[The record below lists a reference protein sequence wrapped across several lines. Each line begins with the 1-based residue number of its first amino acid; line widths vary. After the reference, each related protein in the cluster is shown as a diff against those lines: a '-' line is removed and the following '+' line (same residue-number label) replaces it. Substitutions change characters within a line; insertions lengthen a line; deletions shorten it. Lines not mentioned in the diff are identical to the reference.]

1 MRGAP
6 PCEIAVGRCR
16 AWTFAVVLVAVAGLG
31 ALAAWL
37 ASSPLGESTWARG
50 GIAAASLAVVAL
62 AASLLRST
70 ALVLRWDGARWSVAS
85 PVASAVVPAPGELL
99 VALDLGTFLLL
110 WFLPE
115 GRSGPCA
122 VRWIPV
128 ERRGLEREW
137 HAFRCAVYSPRPA
150 AGPSVADRRLPE

>member
-16 AWTFAVVLVAVAGLG
+16 AWSLAVVLVAVAGLG
-31 ALAAWL
+31 AMAAWL
-37 ASSPLGESTWARG
+37 VSSPLGEGIWARVG
-50 GIAAASLAVVAL
+50 VAAGALAVIVL
-62 AASLLRST
+62 AASLLRSA
-70 ALVLRWDGARWSVAS
+70 ALVLRWDGTRWSVGS
-85 PVASAVVPAPGELL
+85 PVASAVAPASGDLL
-99 VALDLGTFLLL
+99 VALDLGAFLLL
-110 WFLPE
+110 RFVPE
-115 GRSGPCA
+115 GRSEPRA

-150 AGPSVADRRLPE
+150 AGPSAADPRPP